1 MCDASLA
8 GVTISFVVSRPMAA
22 TSIRATVFPS
32 ATLAVDTM
40 LALGG
45 AALIALAAQISLS
58 LPFTPVPI
66 TGQTFAVTT
75 TAAALGL
82 RTGAASSV
90 LYVGAGLVGLPVY
103 ANGGSGW
110 HAVSGATGGYLI
122 GFVVCALIVGWC
134 GDRGW
139 ASSFSSTVGAM
150 LLGETVIYLCGLLW
164 LRHSLHTPLGKTL
177 ELGLYPFVV
186 GDLLKVYA
194 AAAVL
199 PSAHRWVRHLRSGD
213 TDPA

>member
-1 MCDASLA
+1 
-8 GVTISFVVSRPMAA
+8 MAA
-22 TSIRATVFPS
+22 TSIRATVFPR
-32 ATLAVDTM
+32 ATPALDVV

-45 AALIALAAQISLS
+45 AALIAIAAQISIS

-66 TGQTFAVTT
+66 TGQTFAVAT

-82 RTGAASSV
+82 RTGAASSF

-103 ANGGSGW
+103 ADGGSGW
-110 HAVSGATGGYLI
+110 HAVSGASGGYLI
-122 GFVVCALIVGWC
+122 GFLGCALLIGWC

-139 ASSFSSTVGAM
+139 TSSFSSTIGAM
-150 LLGETVIYLCGLLW
+150 LLGETVIYICGVLW
-164 LRHSLHTPLGKTL
+164 LRHSLHVSVERAF

-199 PSAHRWVRHLRSGD
+199 PPAHRLVARLRSPGS
-213 TDPA
+213 A

>member
-1 MCDASLA
+1 
-8 GVTISFVVSRPMAA
+8 MAA
-22 TSIRATVFPS
+22 TSIRATVFPR
-32 ATLAVDTM
+32 ATPAVDGV

-45 AALIALAAQISLS
+45 AALIAVAAQISIS

-66 TGQTFAVTT
+66 TGQTFAVAA

-82 RTGAASSV
+82 RTGGASSL
-90 LYVGAGLVGLPVY
+90 LYVAAGLVGLPVY
-103 ANGGSGW
+103 ADGSSGW

-122 GFVVCALIVGWC
+122 GFIVCALVVGWC

-139 ASSFSSTVGAM
+139 TSSFSSTVGAM
-150 LLGETVIYLCGLLW
+150 LLGETVIYICGLLW
-164 LRHSLHTPLGKTL
+164 LRHSLHTPLEKTL
-177 ELGLYPFVV
+177 EYGLYPFVV

-199 PSAHRWVRHLRSGD
+199 PPAHRLVRRLRNAD
-213 TDPA
+213 

>member
-1 MCDASLA
+1 
-8 GVTISFVVSRPMAA
+8 MAA
-22 TSIRATVFPS
+22 TSIRATVFPR
-32 ATLAVDTM
+32 ATPAVDTI

-45 AALIALAAQISLS
+45 AGLIALAAQISIS

-66 TGQTFAVTT
+66 TGQTFAVAA

-82 RTGAASSV
+82 RTGAAASF

-103 ANGGSGW
+103 ADGGSGW
-110 HAVSGATGGYLI
+110 HAVSGASGGYLI
-122 GFVVCALIVGWC
+122 GFIGCALIVGWC

-139 ASSFSSTVGAM
+139 TSSFSSTIGAM
-150 LLGETVIYLCGLLW
+150 LIGETVIYICGLFW
-164 LRHSLHTPLGKTL
+164 LRHVLHVTFARTF

-199 PSAHRWVRHLRSGD
+199 PPTHRWVRSLRSNSTGS
-213 TDPA
+213 A

>member
-1 MCDASLA
+1 
-8 GVTISFVVSRPMAA
+8 MAA
-22 TSIRATVFPS
+22 TSIRATVFPR
-32 ATLAVDTM
+32 ATPAVDVV

-45 AALIALAAQISLS
+45 AGLIALAAQISIS

-66 TGQTFAVTT
+66 TGQTFAVAA

-82 RTGAASSV
+82 RTGAAASF

-103 ANGGSGW
+103 ADGGSGW
-110 HAVSGATGGYLI
+110 HAVSGASGGYLI
-122 GFVVCALIVGWC
+122 GFIACALVVGWC

-139 ASSFSSTVGAM
+139 TSSFSSTVGAM
-150 LLGETVIYLCGLLW
+150 LVGETVIYLFGLLW
-164 LRHSLHTPLGKTL
+164 LRHSLHTSLEKTL

-199 PSAHRWVRHLRSGD
+199 PPAHRWVRYLRSGD
-213 TDPA
+213 KDPA

>member
-1 MCDASLA
+1 
-8 GVTISFVVSRPMAA
+8 MAA
-22 TSIRATVFPS
+22 TSIRATVFPR
-32 ATLAVDTM
+32 ATPAVDTI

-45 AALIALAAQISLS
+45 AALIALAAQVSIS

-66 TGQTFAVTT
+66 TGQTFAVAA

-82 RTGAASSV
+82 RTGAAASF

-103 ANGGSGW
+103 ADGGSGW
-110 HAVSGATGGYLI
+110 HAVSGASGGYLI
-122 GFVVCALIVGWC
+122 GFIACALIVGWC

-139 ASSFSSTVGAM
+139 TSSFSSTVGAM
-150 LLGETVIYLCGLLW
+150 LLGETVIYLFGLLW
-164 LRHSLHTPLGKTL
+164 LRHSLHTPLEKTL
-177 ELGLYPFVV
+177 EFGLYPFVV

-199 PSAHRWVRHLRSGD
+199 PPAHRWVRYLRSGD
-213 TDPA
+213 KDPA

>member
-1 MCDASLA
+1 
-8 GVTISFVVSRPMAA
+8 MAA
-22 TSIRATVFPS
+22 TSIRATVFPR
-32 ATLAVDTM
+32 ATPAVDAV

-45 AALIALAAQISLS
+45 AALIAAAAQISIS

-66 TGQTFAVTT
+66 TGQTFAVAA

-82 RTGAASSV
+82 WTGAASSL
-90 LYVGAGLVGLPVY
+90 LYVAAGLVGLPVY
-103 ANGGSGW
+103 ADGSSGW

-122 GFVVCALIVGWC
+122 GFIVCALVVGWC

-139 ASSFSSTVGAM
+139 TSSFSSTVGAM
-150 LLGETVIYLCGLLW
+150 LLGETVIYICGLLW
-164 LRHSLHTPLGKTL
+164 LRHSLHTPLEKTL
-177 ELGLYPFVV
+177 EFGLYPFVV

-199 PSAHRWVRHLRSGD
+199 PPAHRWVRRVRSAG
-213 TDPA
+213 